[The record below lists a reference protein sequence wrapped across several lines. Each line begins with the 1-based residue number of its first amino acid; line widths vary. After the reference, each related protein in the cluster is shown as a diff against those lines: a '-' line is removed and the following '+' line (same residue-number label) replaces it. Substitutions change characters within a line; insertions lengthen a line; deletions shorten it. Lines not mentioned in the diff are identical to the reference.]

1 VMRHGDDLHSCPGT
15 LADVQDRI
23 ESTPCAL
30 STKYNP
36 ESRGLDPRIHPEI
49 VIPGRELSAKLTKSI
64 LRWASEPGIQNS
76 ARCWIPGMRPR
87 GRIPE

>member
-1 VMRHGDDLHSCPGT
+1 MMASTVDSTR
-15 LADVQDRI
+15 RFI
-23 ESTPCAL
+23 ES
-30 STKYNP
+30 SI
-36 ESRGLDPRIHPEI
+36 SSVVIRGLDPRIHPEI